1 MLLHTQFLSESREF
15 CEQESPNVDAD
26 IFKAVESVHAM
37 IDKEV
42 AAGVSA
48 RNIFLCGFSQGG
60 RFPMHSTDSDEWSME
75 TIRKKS

>member
-1 MLLHTQFLSESREF
+1 MCRGNFF

-26 IFKAVESVHAM
+26 VLKAVGAVHEM

-48 RNIFLCGFSQGG
+48 SNIFLCGFSQGG
-60 RFPMHSTDSDEWSME
+60 KFLMQIINLIVWLMKRIS
-75 TIRKKS
+75 KKG